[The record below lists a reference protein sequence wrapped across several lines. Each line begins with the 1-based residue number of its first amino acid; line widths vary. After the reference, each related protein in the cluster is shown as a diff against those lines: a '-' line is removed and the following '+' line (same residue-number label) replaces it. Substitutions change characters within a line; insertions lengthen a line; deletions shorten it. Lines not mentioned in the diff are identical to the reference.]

1 MCCFFRTIFRLAS
14 PAFFRLTNG
23 TELMIGEGGGGN
35 GVQHKKEK
43 KKNDKDVDYDLSRR
57 SEAIRFKSHG
67 LI

>member
-1 MCCFFRTIFRLAS
+1 MT
-14 PAFFRLTNG
+14 
-23 TELMIGEGGGGN
+23 GEGGGRN
-35 GVQHKKEK
+35 GVQHKTEK